1 MKLIGQYD
9 SPFVRRVAVTLARYE
24 FAFEHQP
31 WSVFADAELLATLN
45 PLGRVPVL
53 VLDDGEVLIESGAIL
68 DHLDERV
75 GEARAM
81 LPSHGPR
88 RRQGL
93 RFCALATGLADK
105 AVSLFVECRL
115 PGTRPGWVNRCETQI
130 SRALEALEAERSRVT
145 SAWSLG
151 DALSHA
157 DIALAC
163 ALRFTR
169 EAHPQLVYAARHPAL
184 LAHAERCEALPE
196 FASHSLPVTIIMN
209 RAS

>member
-9 SPFVRRVAVTLARYE
+9 SPFVRRVAIALARYE
-24 FAFEHQP
+24 LAFEHQP
-31 WSVFADAELLATLN
+31 WSVFADAELLATQN

-81 LPSHGPR
+81 LPSQGPR
-88 RRQGL
+88 RRHAL

-130 SRALEALEAERSRVT
+130 SQVLQVLEAERARLT
-145 SAWSLG
+145 TTWYMG

-157 DIALAC
+157 DIALGC

-169 EAHPQLVYAARHPAL
+169 EAHPQLVEPARYPAL

-196 FASHSLPVTIIMN
+196 FTNHSLPVTIITK
-209 RAS
+209 RAT